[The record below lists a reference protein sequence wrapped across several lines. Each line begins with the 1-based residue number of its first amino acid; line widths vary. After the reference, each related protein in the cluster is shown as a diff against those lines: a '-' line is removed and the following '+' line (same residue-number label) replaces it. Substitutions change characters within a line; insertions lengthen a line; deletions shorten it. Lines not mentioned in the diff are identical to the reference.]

1 MAEFGTRLRSLR
13 EALGLSQ
20 SQLATRCGLSL
31 DSLQNWEQG
40 RTEPRLSA
48 LIQLAKCLG
57 VSLDLLA
64 GIQAPRRRGRPR
76 SKQ

>member
-1 MAEFGTRLRSLR
+1 MEEFAARLRSLR

-20 SQLATRCGLSL
+20 SQLAARCGLSV

-48 LIQLAKCLG
+48 LIQMAKGLG

-64 GIQAPRRRGRPR
+64 GLQAPRRGGRPR
-76 SKQ
+76 KTN